1 MQILQKMK
9 RIPEA
14 ILNFS
19 WARDFG
25 KTDASS
31 HTREEIDQAYQDEN
45 EGTELNDFPVN
56 EDIEMESGDEQ

>member
-1 MQILQKMK
+1 MK

-25 KTDASS
+25 KTETSG
-31 HTREEIDQAYQDEN
+31 HTREEIDQAYQD
-45 EGTELNDFPVN
+45 GTEGEEFDTFTIE
-56 EDIEMESGDEQ
+56 EDVDMESGDEH